1 MRQEKVIIAKNIYD
15 ADRNNK
21 LYLDTKRTGNI
32 SCMPSHGLQWIKGI
46 RRNLTTIDNAD
57 WLGANNVVRRLFGY
71 MSKNLGDSDYR
82 PEHGSVESEGV
93 TGSAFGISKGFVA
106 QLGMS

>member
-1 MRQEKVIIAKNIYD
+1 MSRIV
-15 ADRNNK
+15 
-21 LYLDTKRTGNI
+21 
-32 SCMPSHGLQWIKGI
+32 
-46 RRNLTTIDNAD
+46 RRSQPCAVCEYCKKEYNAD

-93 TGSAFGISKGFVA
+93 TGFD
-106 QLGMS
+106 L